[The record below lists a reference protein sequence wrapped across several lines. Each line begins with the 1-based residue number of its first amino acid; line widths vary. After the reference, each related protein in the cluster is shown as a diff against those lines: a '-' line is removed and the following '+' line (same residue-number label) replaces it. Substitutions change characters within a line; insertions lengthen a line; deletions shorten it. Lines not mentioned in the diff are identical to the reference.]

1 MLYSE
6 QLRAA
11 RALLRW
17 EQSTVAAEARISV
30 ETVKRLERL
39 DGPLIAVKVA
49 TVEAIRNA
57 FEAAGIEF
65 IEPEDGVRGPG
76 VALKWGASAA
86 ADRAQKS
93 EGDGDGSGGLKALQ
107 GAEAIAAYWRARPK
121 EWAALSQTGRNVLS
135 VEMFGFPEAGDEAFG
150 G

>member
-17 EQSTVAAEARISV
+17 EQSTVAAKARISV

-49 TVEAIRNA
+49 TVEAIRKA
-57 FEAAGIEF
+57 FEAAGIDF
-65 IEPEDGVRGPG
+65 IEPEEGVRGPG
-76 VALKWGASAA
+76 VAFKWGISV
-86 ADRAQKS
+86 ADRGVKN
-93 EGDGDGSGGLKALQ
+93 EGDGDQSSGLEALE
-107 GAEAIAAYWRARPK
+107 GAEGMAAYWRTHPH
-121 EWAALSQTGRNVLS
+121 EWLALSQTGRNVLS
-135 VEMFGFPEAGDEAFG
+135 VEMFGFPEGGDEAFRA
-150 G
+150 

>member
-17 EQSTVAAEARISV
+17 EQSTVAARAGISV

-39 DGPLIAVKVA
+39 DGPIVAVKVA
-49 TVEAIRNA
+49 TIEAIRRA

-65 IEPEDGVRGPG
+65 IDPEEGKRGPG
-76 VALKWGASAA
+76 VALKWGTVVSSNLSGKDASA
-86 ADRAQKS
+86 S
-93 EGDGDGSGGLKALQ
+93 GDGGGLKALH
-107 GAEAIAAYWRARPK
+107 GAEPLASYWIDHPR
-121 EWAALSQTGRNVLS
+121 EWAKLSDAGRAVLS
-135 VEMFGFPEAGDEAFG
+135 IEMFGFPEAGDELFS
-150 G
+150 